1 MPQELKDKV
10 QSDLGIEKEGGVG
23 KYLGVPKHFGRK
35 KRDLFTPIVDRIRHK
50 ASSWSRKHLSMAGKM
65 FLLKDV
71 LSAIPNHSMQCF
83 KLPQSLCKRI
93 QSALTRFW
101 WDSKEGK
108 RGMSLV
114 AWDTMIKSK
123 RDGGLGFRDIQ
134 SFNDALLAKIS
145 WRILS
150 SESSLLA
157 SVLAGK
163 YFHNQEFLHV
173 KAPSACSHGW
183 RGILIGRDLINEQLG
198 WAIGNGE
205 SVSVWNDQW
214 LYADRKGSPI
224 GPAPE
229 SSKDLKVADLFREQ
243 TRVWDSQKI
252 EDLFPLLQGT
262 IMSIKPS
269 KCGGSDKR
277 IWLNQSSGQYT
288 AKSGY
293 FVALQKNYPM
303 LAEPQVHHQDWIQ
316 DLWKIPMT
324 PKIML
329 LIWKIK
335 HGALPVG
342 EVLRARQIIPN
353 SKCIRCDCS
362 ETIIHLF
369 FHCEFARKVWEL
381 IPVSGGFNCDQVV
394 NFDAAWKSA
403 LQATVLPPIGL
414 ADTSLAPWI
423 ISSIWTARNFLI
435 FQKRQ
440 FSAQETMVKEICDAK
455 EWKSAQSTL
464 SPPTR
469 NTIYPPIRHNYEF
482 TCRSDAAWKK
492 ELNSGGVAW
501 SFYNSSG
508 ERINSHSEPVAFV
521 ISSLVAEGLAIRSA
535 MEHAIALQLGS
546 VIFESDSLQLVAAI
560 VGDSSFSEIHEI
572 LSDIRI
578 LSTAFVSISFRF
590 IHRENLKFED
600 SIAKQALSR
609 FVVTRFNQAI

>member
-1 MPQELKDKV
+1 MLFADDTLFFCKTNPRSVSTLLSILSLYEQASGQRINPLKSGVTFSNKMPQELKDKV

-150 SESSLLA
+150 SASSLLA

-303 LAEPQVHHQDWIQ
+303 LAKPQVHHQDWIQ

-324 PKIML
+324 PKIKL

-469 NTIYPPIRHNYEF
+469 NTIYPPIRHNSEF

-521 ISSLVAEGLAIRSA
+521 ISSLVAEGLDGACNCSAAWISDLRIRLSTVG
-535 MEHAIALQLGS
+535 GS
-546 VIFESDSLQLVAAI
+546 YCGRFKLL
-560 VGDSSFSEIHEI
+560 GDS
-572 LSDIRI
+572 
-578 LSTAFVSISFRF
+578 
-590 IHRENLKFED
+590 
-600 SIAKQALSR
+600 
-609 FVVTRFNQAI
+609 

>member
-1 MPQELKDKV
+1 
-10 QSDLGIEKEGGVG
+10 
-23 KYLGVPKHFGRK
+23 
-35 KRDLFTPIVDRIRHK
+35 
-50 ASSWSRKHLSMAGKM
+50 
-65 FLLKDV
+65 
-71 LSAIPNHSMQCF
+71 
-83 KLPQSLCKRI
+83 
-93 QSALTRFW
+93 
-101 WDSKEGK
+101 
-108 RGMSLV
+108 
-114 AWDTMIKSK
+114 
-123 RDGGLGFRDIQ
+123 
-134 SFNDALLAKIS
+134 
-145 WRILS
+145 
-150 SESSLLA
+150 
-157 SVLAGK
+157 
-163 YFHNQEFLHV
+163 
-173 KAPSACSHGW
+173 
-183 RGILIGRDLINEQLG
+183 
-198 WAIGNGE
+198 
-205 SVSVWNDQW
+205 
-214 LYADRKGSPI
+214 
-224 GPAPE
+224 
-229 SSKDLKVADLFREQ
+229 
-243 TRVWDSQKI
+243 
-252 EDLFPLLQGT
+252 
-262 IMSIKPS
+262 
-269 KCGGSDKR
+269 
-277 IWLNQSSGQYT
+277 
-288 AKSGY
+288 
-293 FVALQKNYPM
+293 
-303 LAEPQVHHQDWIQ
+303 
-316 DLWKIPMT
+316 MT
-324 PKIML
+324 PKIKL

-508 ERINSHSEPVAFV
+508 ERINSHSEPVAF
-521 ISSLVAEGLAIRSA
+521 